1 MLVVTFQNTSDLAPV
16 SNYDYEVWV
25 TTVEGGKKVLVKGK
39 IDGHI
44 RAEGWEKL
52 VDKLTRLHPPQP
64 AW

>member
-1 MLVVTFQNTSDLAPV
+1 MLVVTFKNISDLAPV

-25 TTVEGGKKVLVKGK
+25 TSKDGGKQVLVKGR
-39 IDGHI
+39 IHGHI

-52 VDKLTRLHPPQP
+52 VDKLTRLHPSQP